1 MIVDQDK
8 IQSAKQIVANFLI
21 EGGIGDIKTFG
32 SGHIND
38 TYRVYN
44 SEPGKN
50 DYLLQRVNHHIFKDV
65 PGLINNIAYV
75 TAHIRNKLAKLPG
88 SDLDKQVLTLIP
100 ANNGL
105 FYYQDADG
113 NYWRAYLFLKD
124 TKSYDVVKTEQQAAE
139 GGKAFGAFQTML
151 ADVEVS
157 KLIEVI
163 PDFHNIRF
171 RLSNFE
177 NALKADTAGRAKD
190 VGVELA
196 FVEARI
202 DTMCEIDR
210 LGRAGKLPV
219 RVTHN
224 DTKFNNVLLDA
235 NDQAQCVIDL
245 DTIMPGYTAFDF
257 GDAVRTIINMAAEDE
272 PEIEKIQL
280 NIPLFRAFAEAFLA
294 QTVHYMTVTE
304 IRSLVQGVL
313 LLPYMIGVRF
323 LTDYLNGDIYFKT
336 KYPDHNLVRARA
348 QFQLVRKLEE
358 NYDEIYH
365 IVLSSVDDNKDLDE
379 LKA

>member
-1 MIVDQDK
+1 MENNQDK
-8 IQSAKQIVANFLI
+8 IDSAKQIVANFLI
-21 EGGIGDIKTFG
+21 EGSVGDIKPFG

-44 SEPGKN
+44 NEPDKT
-50 DYLLQRVNHHIFKDV
+50 DYLLQRVNHNIFKDV

-75 TAHIRNKLAKLPG
+75 TTHIKNKLREVPG
-88 SDLDKQVLTLIP
+88 ADLDKQVLTLIP
-100 ANNGL
+100 AKGDL
-105 FYYQDADG
+105 FYHQDVDG
-113 NYWRAYLFLKD
+113 NYWRLYLFLKD
-124 TKSYDVVKTEQQAAE
+124 TKGYDVVKTEQQAAE

-163 PDFHNIRF
+163 PNFHNIIF
-171 RLSNFE
+171 RLKNFE
-177 NALKADTAGRAKD
+177 SALNADVAGRAKN
-190 VGVELA
+190 VGLEIA
-196 FVEARI
+196 FVNARI
-202 DTMCEIDR
+202 DVMSEIDR
-210 LGRAGKLPV
+210 LGKLGKLPV

-235 NDQAQCVIDL
+235 DDKAQCVIDL

-272 PEIEKIQL
+272 ADVEKIQL
-280 NIPLFRAFAEAFLA
+280 NMPLFKAFAEAFLA
-294 QTVHYMTVTE
+294 QTAHYMTVTE

-323 LTDYLNGDIYFKT
+323 LTDYLSGDVYFKI
-336 KYPDHNLVRARA
+336 KYPEHNLVRARA

-358 NYDEIYH
+358 NYDEIYS
-365 IVLSSVDDNKDLDE
+365 IVLRSVNDNKEVDS

>member
-1 MIVDQDK
+1 MEINQDK
-8 IQSAKQIVANFLI
+8 IENAKQIVAQFLI
-21 EGGIGDIKTFG
+21 EGGVADIKPFG

-44 SEPGKN
+44 SEPGKT
-50 DYLLQRVNHHIFKDV
+50 DYLLQRVNHNIFKDV

-75 TAHIRNKLAKLPG
+75 TTHIKNKLREVPD

-100 ANNGL
+100 AKGDL
-105 FYYQDADG
+105 FYHKDIDG
-113 NYWRAYLFLKD
+113 NYWRLYLFLKD
-124 TKSYDVVKTEQQAAE
+124 TKGYDVVKTEQQATE
-139 GGKAFGAFQTML
+139 GGKAFGVFQTML

-163 PDFHNIRF
+163 PNFHNIVF
-171 RLSNFE
+171 RLQNFE
-177 NALKADTAGRAKD
+177 TALSANIAGRAKD
-190 VGVELA
+190 VILEVD
-196 FVEARI
+196 FVNVRA
-202 DTMCEIDR
+202 DAMSEIDR
-210 LGRAGKLPV
+210 LGKLGKLPI

-235 NDQAQCVIDL
+235 NDKAQCVIDL

-272 PEIEKIQL
+272 ADIEKIQL
-280 NIPLFRAFAEAFLA
+280 NIPLFKAFSEAFLA

-323 LTDYLNGDIYFKT
+323 LTDYLSGDVYFKT
-336 KYPDHNLVRARA
+336 KYPEHNLVRARA

-358 NYDEIYH
+358 NYDEIYG
-365 IVLSSVDDNKDLDE
+365 IVLQSVNGTKELDE
-379 LKA
+379 IKA